1 MLRARHRAHFG
12 FFVWFTKCMVCSEM
26 LAFVYEG
33 CLKLVACIHLK
44 LTCGGKFGVVNAWP
58 GLWFTAAEAT

>member
-1 MLRARHRAHFG
+1 
-12 FFVWFTKCMVCSEM
+12 MVCSEM

-33 CLKLVACIHLK
+33 CVKLVACMHLK
-44 LTCGGKFGVVNAWP
+44 LTCGGKLGVVNAWR